1 MDTADDV
8 MNELNK
14 YQVLTLVC
22 LLVMACSSEDGPT
35 ATTGEAPVATDISV
49 TAAVDVI
56 NWTTMED
63 LVQQVNA
70 AIVFNNGRAQ
80 ESELVK
86 TVEIASDNSEATGMI
101 AFTDA
106 AASSYRDLNVTN
118 NSVTILLVEGG
129 SGRGATVLTADG
141 PGDTYSLISSV
152 LSPGSDPVEVP
163 DCGHTEF
170 GEHIDEIFDE
180 ELGANVF
187 RFILHTDS
195 DDDRCQRQDRQRNE
209 IKTFSPSPDFLLGIE
224 GETVE
229 YKWMFKMDEGFQ
241 GSRNFTHFH
250 QLKSVGDVN
259 VAVPMITFT
268 ARGSSNMMELRY
280 AELDRQV
287 TVHEESLDLFRG
299 NWVEVIE
306 QVTYINPG
314 NYEVTMS
321 YLDGT
326 TIFEY
331 SDDQINAW
339 RDGADF
345 IRPKWGI
352 YRSLENAQD
361 LRDEFVLYNN
371 FSIEEL

>member
-1 MDTADDV
+1 MPAFNNYIILT
-8 MNELNK
+8 
-14 YQVLTLVC
+14 VLS
-22 LLVMACSSEDGPT
+22 LLMIGCSSDDDPT
-35 ATTGEAPVATDISV
+35 SPTGGGDSPVATDISV
-49 TAAVDVI
+49 TAAVDII

-63 LVQQVNA
+63 LVQQVND

-80 ESELVK
+80 ENELIK
-86 TVEIASDNSEATGMI
+86 TIEIAADNSEATGTI

-106 AASSYRDLNVTN
+106 ASDSYFDLNRTN
-118 NSVTILLVEGG
+118 NSVSILLIEGG

-141 PGDTYSLISSV
+141 PGDTYDLISSV
-152 LSPGSDPVEVP
+152 LSPGSNPVEAP

-180 ELGANVF
+180 ELDANVF
-187 RFILHTDS
+187 RFVLHTDI
-195 DDDRCQRQDRQRNE
+195 DDDRCQRDDRQRNE
-209 IKTFSPSPDFLLGIE
+209 IKTFSPSPDFLLGVE

-229 YKWMFKMDEGFQ
+229 YTWMFRMDDGFQ
-241 GSRNFTHFH
+241 GSPNFTHFH

-299 NWVEVIE
+299 NWVQVVER
-306 QVTYINPG
+306 VTYSNPG

-326 TIFEY
+326 PIFEY
-331 SDDQINAW
+331 SDSEINAW

>member
-1 MDTADDV
+1 MRD
-8 MNELNK
+8 LNK
-14 YQVLTLVC
+14 YMWLTIVS
-22 LLVMACSSEDGPT
+22 LLVIACSGDDGPT
-35 ATTGEAPVATDISV
+35 PTGGGDAPIATDISV

-56 NWTTMED
+56 NFTTMDD
-63 LVQQVNA
+63 LVQQVND
-70 AIVFNNGRAQ
+70 AISFNNGRAQ
-80 ESELVK
+80 ENELIK
-86 TVEIASDNSEATGMI
+86 SIEIASDNSEATGTI
-101 AFTDA
+101 AFTPA
-106 AASSYRDLNVTN
+106 AESSYRDLNVTN
-118 NSVTILLVEGG
+118 NSVSILLVEGG

-141 PGDTYSLISSV
+141 PGDTYELISSV

-163 DCGHTEF
+163 DCGHQDF

-180 ELGANVF
+180 ELNANVF
-187 RFILHTDS
+187 RFVLHTDI
-195 DDDRCQRQDRQRNE
+195 DDDRCQRDDRQRNE
-209 IKTFSPSPDFLLGIE
+209 IKTFSPSPDFLLGVE

-229 YKWMFKMDEGFQ
+229 YTWMFKMDEGFQ
-241 GSRNFTHFH
+241 GSPNFTHFH

-268 ARGSSNMMELRY
+268 ARGSSDMMELRY

-299 NWVEVIE
+299 NWVQVVER
-306 QVTYINPG
+306 VTYSNPG
-314 NYEVTMS
+314 SYEVTMS

-326 TIFEY
+326 PIFEF
-331 SDDQINAW
+331 SDNSINAW

-361 LRDEFVLYNN
+361 LRDEYVLYND
-371 FSIEEL
+371 FSIEEM